1 LGCCGQLISDLLH
14 VGSERGNLA
23 LKRSLPAVN
32 NIHADT
38 EQ

>member
-1 LGCCGQLISDLLH
+1 